1 MHGVCGR
8 YSTLQPLPLCSV
20 RHCPDSVFDKLTRQ
34 GMMQTSARPV
44 YPRSWARLSPP
55 ASAQPVYPLSLLL
68 EAAQYLLKR
77 SILPSSRLR
86 CRKGRACCRTPL
98 LRVNRADAAAV
109 AAMPPAWQCLLR
121 LCMSAVVPD
130 KQRLCTHIVA
140 PISAFL
146 GPRGLVT

>member
-1 MHGVCGR
+1 
-8 YSTLQPLPLCSV
+8 
-20 RHCPDSVFDKLTRQ
+20 
-34 GMMQTSARPV
+34 MMQTSARPV

-109 AAMPPAWQCLLR
+109 AAMPPACLGCACLLW
-121 LCMSAVVPD
+121 CPTSSDSA
-130 KQRLCTHIVA
+130 R
-140 PISAFL
+140 ISWL
-146 GPRGLVT
+146 QSVLSSEIPRGLVT